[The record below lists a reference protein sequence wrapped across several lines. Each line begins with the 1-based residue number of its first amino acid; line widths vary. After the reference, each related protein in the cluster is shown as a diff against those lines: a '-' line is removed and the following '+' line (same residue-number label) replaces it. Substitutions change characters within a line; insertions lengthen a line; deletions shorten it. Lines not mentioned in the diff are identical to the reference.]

1 MPDAGSGAIFERKT
15 IGIAGVEIEY
25 HEGGEGSPLL
35 YLHAGG
41 GFRPMH
47 PAMPHLA
54 KRHRIIAPSHP
65 GFGRSGLPT
74 WINSVD
80 DFAHIYLEFMQR
92 LDLQETTLIGA
103 SIGGWV
109 GAELATKN
117 TSRLSR
123 LVLIGPAGIKVGS
136 RDALDIP
143 DIFAMTPAEFEK
155 RLFRDPK
162 KFHPDFTKMSDEDL
176 AIVAR
181 NRQTMALI
189 AWEPYLHNPKLKH
202 RLQMIDVPTMVVRG
216 AYDGLISED
225 YAKAY
230 AELIPGASFVQIT
243 EAGHAPDVEQAEIF
257 ADTISNWME
266 S

>member
-80 DFAHIYLEFMQR
+80 DFAHIHLEFMQR

-117 TSRLSR
+117 TSRNTSSSR
-123 LVLIGPAGIKVGS
+123 
-136 RDALDIP
+136 R
-143 DIFAMTPAEFEK
+143 
-155 RLFRDPK
+155 
-162 KFHPDFTKMSDEDL
+162 
-176 AIVAR
+176 
-181 NRQTMALI
+181 
-189 AWEPYLHNPKLKH
+189 
-202 RLQMIDVPTMVVRG
+202 
-216 AYDGLISED
+216 
-225 YAKAY
+225 
-230 AELIPGASFVQIT
+230 
-243 EAGHAPDVEQAEIF
+243 
-257 ADTISNWME
+257 
-266 S
+266 